1 MKVEID
7 EDTAVVG
14 QDGDKERRVLLL
26 HVHLLWLAVMKHY
39 VQCYFIACILEF
51 VKSYPQM

>member
-26 HVHLLWLAVMKHY
+26 HVHLLCLAVMKHY